1 MELDGLRVKQG
12 ALDSHLPSESPLRE
26 YLALKDETA
35 RHQAS
40 PRAREL
46 VRVREPFGRPVRTM
60 LLMPPM
66 RMFEGAV
73 KRVIPPL
80 GLAYL
85 AASLEAA
92 GMPVEILDCIVEG
105 VEVEERVAD
114 GVWRLGL
121 AEAGIRAR
129 LRDSA
134 PDVVGLSMI
143 YSSDLDNLYRCAQ
156 LVKEELP
163 DALVVV
169 GGLHASIY
177 AKQVLIDGIRDGR
190 PCVDVVLRGEGEERL
205 VAFLADYAAGQLD
218 RGADGLAGWVAG
230 ELVVNPQRAR
240 LADLDAQPL
249 PAYHLLPMEKYFA
262 HNVPFSPYPRG
273 RRVMQVYTSRGCP
286 IGCTFCAST
295 NFSKAFVARS
305 PQAVVAEIRFYQ
317 ERYGIDEIQFADDNL
332 TLHRGRALAL
342 FEALAPLGL
351 PWCTPNGI
359 MVNTLDRE
367 LVDRMVDSGL
377 YQITL
382 SLDSGNVETLKTRHR
397 KPVDLARVPDLMAY
411 LQARGVLVHGTL
423 VVGMPGETEEDIREG
438 FAYVEQLPFNSI
450 NVFIAQAI
458 PGSELFENA
467 VAAGE
472 ISYHDA
478 LHIDTAKST
487 LKLSAISGSRLES
500 LVSDFL
506 VRYNLAMRN
515 RDREAWDRKYL
526 DHKERMAKICIGR
539 ASPNTSAVLLAN

>member
-1 MELDGLRVKQG
+1 MAVMDSDGLRVKQG
-12 ALDSHLPSESPLRE
+12 ALDSHLPSASPLRE

-35 RHQAS
+35 RSKAPQ
-40 PRAREL
+40 RGREL
-46 VRVREPFGRPVRTM
+46 VRVREPFDRPVRTM

-80 GLAYL
+80 GLAYV

-105 VEVEERVAD
+105 IEVEERIAD

-121 AEAGIRAR
+121 SEGDIRAR
-129 LRDSA
+129 LRASA

-163 DALVVV
+163 DTLVVV

-177 AKQVLIDGIRDGR
+177 AKQVLLDGR
-190 PCVDVVLRGEGEERL
+190 PYVDVVLRGEGEQRL
-205 VAFLADYAAGQLD
+205 PAFLADYAAGQLD
-218 RGADGLAGWVAG
+218 RAGDGVAGWVAG
-230 ELVVNPQRAR
+230 ELVINPQRAR
-240 LADLDAQPL
+240 LADLDSQPL

-273 RRVMQVYTSRGCP
+273 WRVMQVYTSRGCP

-295 NFSKAFVARS
+295 NFSKAFIARS

-317 ERYGIDEIQFADDNL
+317 NRYGIDEIQFADDNL

-382 SLDSGNVETLKTRHR
+382 SLDSGNSETLKTRHR
-397 KPVDLARVPDLMAY
+397 KPVDLTRVPDLMAY

-423 VVGMPGETEEDIREG
+423 VVGMPGETEEDILEG
-438 FAYVEQLPFNSI
+438 FTYVEQLPFNSI

-458 PGSELFENA
+458 PGSELFERA
-467 VAAGE
+467 VADGQ
-472 ISYHDA
+472 ISYRDA

-487 LKLSAISGSRLES
+487 LTLSAIAGSRLES

-506 VRYNLAMRN
+506 VRYNVAMRN
-515 RDREAWDRKYL
+515 RDQDAWDRKYHH
-526 DHKERMAKICIGR
+526 HKARMATICIGQ
-539 ASPNTSAVLLAN
+539 ASPNTSAVLLAE

>member
-1 MELDGLRVKQG
+1 MEQDGLRVRQG
-12 ALDSHLPSESPLRE
+12 ALDSHLPGDSPLRE

-35 RHQAS
+35 RRKPAPQG
-40 PRAREL
+40 RDL
-46 VRVREPFGRPVRTM
+46 VQVREPFQRPVRTM
-60 LLMPPM
+60 LVMPPM
-66 RMFEGAV
+66 RLFEGAV

-80 GLAYL
+80 GLAYV
-85 AASLEAA
+85 AACLEAER
-92 GMPVEILDCIVEG
+92 MPVEILDCIVEG
-105 VEVEERVAD
+105 LDVEERVSE

-121 AEAGIRAR
+121 AEADIRAR
-129 LRDSA
+129 LRASA

-163 DALVVV
+163 QALVIA

-177 AKQVLIDGIRDGR
+177 ARHVLADGVRQGR
-190 PCVDVVLRGEGEERL
+190 PLVDIVLRGEGETRL
-205 VAFLADYAAGQLD
+205 PAFLADYARGQVDRAG
-218 RGADGLAGWVAG
+218 DGVAGWIAG
-230 ELVVNPQRAR
+230 DLVVNPQRSR
-240 LADLDAQPL
+240 LTDLDAQPL

-305 PQAVVAEIRFYQ
+305 PAAVVEEIRFYQ
-317 ERYGIDEIQFADDNL
+317 QRYGIDEIQFADDNL

-342 FEALAPLGL
+342 FEAMAPLGL

-367 LVDRMVDSGL
+367 LIDRMLDSGL

-382 SLDSGNVETLKTRHR
+382 SLDSGSVETLKSRHR
-397 KPVDLARVPDLMAY
+397 KPLDLTRVPDLMDH

-423 VVGMPGETEEDIREG
+423 VVGMPGETEEEIREG
-438 FAYVEQLPFNSI
+438 FAFVEQLPFNSI

-458 PGSELFENA
+458 PGSELFERA
-467 VAAGE
+467 VADGD
-472 ISYHDA
+472 ISYQDA

-487 LKLSAISGSRLES
+487 LKLSAISGARLEE

-506 VRYNLAMRN
+506 ARYNVAMRR
-515 RDREAWDRKYL
+515 RDQDAWERKYQGHL
-526 DHKERMAKICIGR
+526 ERMARICIGQ
-539 ASPNTSAVLLAN
+539 ASPNTSAIIGAD